1 MDSSV
6 SQPRGFFK
14 NYRVYILAT
23 VSYMGSLL
31 FGYDVGVMGGLLP
44 FESFRRDFGIPTG
57 SSGFADG
64 RVAEISSN
72 VVSLLTAG
80 CFFGALSAAI
90 ANDRYGRRYSLMAYS
105 VIFLLGAALQTGAPN
120 DLSYLYA
127 GRVIA
132 GLGVGGMSSITPVFV
147 AETAPA
153 DVRGRV
159 TGLFQ
164 EFLVLGSTIAY
175 WLNYG
180 IERGMPV
187 SSAQWRIP
195 LGVQMIP
202 AVFLF
207 IGLIPLKESPRWL
220 VEKGRE
226 DQALASLAYIRNM
239 PVDSHEV
246 SREFVE
252 IKTSLDEEEGK
263 MREAVWKECLKPGV
277 RNRFALIF
285 GLMLCQQLTGTNSI
299 GYYAPQIFQ
308 TVGLSGADA
317 SLFATGI
324 YGIVK
329 LIFTAISL
337 LFVIDKI
344 GRRWAHVGGGAWMSA
359 MMFILASVL
368 ATHPPK
374 EGEGVSSASIA
385 MCVLIYLYVIAYTGS
400 WGPGPWIY
408 AGEIFPT
415 HVRSYGVAF
424 GAATQWLFNF
434 MVTRVTPQ
442 IIHDIG
448 WKTFLVFA
456 SLCFGMSVFTFFFMK
471 ETKGLTLEEIDQL
484 FGLSDMEQ
492 FHNDVERRMTK
503 LEGLDPVMT
512 TATVEE
518 EKGGAKQEEAK

>member
-6 SQPRGFFK
+6 SQTRGFFK

-220 VEKGRE
+220 VEMGQE

-252 IKTSLDEEEGK
+252 IKTSLDEEGGK
-263 MREAVWKECLKPGV
+263 MREATWKECLKP
-277 RNRFALIF
+277 
-285 GLMLCQQLTGTNSI
+285 

-344 GRRWAHVGGGAWMSA
+344 GRRWAHVGGGAWMSV

-374 EGEGVSSASIA
+374 EGAGVSSASIA

-424 GAATQWLFNF
+424 GAATQWLFNC

-456 SLCFGMSVFTFFFMK
+456 SLCFGMSVLTFFFMK

-484 FGLSDMEQ
+484 FGLSDMGQ

-503 LEGLDPVMT
+503 LEGLDPVVK
-512 TATVEE
+512 TATAEE
-518 EKGGAKQEEAK
+518 EKEGAKQEETK